1 MPFCTLSRLWTV
13 IGSNKDLPSEE
24 YKLLRFIYVIITGL
38 ILAVIAVIRL
48 AYVASHDKFNEEQ
61 RYGEAVKVVNR
72 LKKRGRIST
81 VISGEDNLPDEGG
94 YIMYS
99 NHQGKYDALGIMY
112 GHIKPLSV
120 LMEYKKSKCILT
132 SQFIDAI
139 GGKRIKMDDPKQQ
152 IGVLNEIATEVKEGR
167 RYLIFPEG
175 GYNDNHNHLQE
186 FRAGCFR
193 CAIKARCPIVPICLI
208 DSWKPFGVNSLKAVT
223 TYVHFLKPI
232 EYVEYCNMK
241 AAEIGALVKSR
252 ISEKLIDILGEC

>member
-1 MPFCTLSRLWTV
+1 M
-13 IGSNKDLPSEE
+13 
-24 YKLLRFIYVIITGL
+24 LRFVYVIATGF

-61 RYGEAVKVVNR
+61 RYREAVKVIGR
-72 LKKRGRIST
+72 LKKKGRIST
-81 VISGEDNLPDEGG
+81 IISGEDNLPGKGG

-112 GHIKPLSV
+112 GHDKPLSV
-120 LMEYKKSKCILT
+120 LMDYKKSKVILT

-139 GGKRIKMDDPKQQ
+139 GGKRIKTDDPKQQ
-152 IGVLNEIATEVKEGR
+152 MKVLNEISEEVKEGR

-175 GYNDNHNHLQE
+175 GYKDNHNHLQE

-193 CAIKARCPIVPICLI
+193 CAIKAKCPIVPICLI

-241 AAEIGALVKSR
+241 AAEIAALVKSR
-252 ISEKLIDILGEC
+252 ISETLTDILGEC